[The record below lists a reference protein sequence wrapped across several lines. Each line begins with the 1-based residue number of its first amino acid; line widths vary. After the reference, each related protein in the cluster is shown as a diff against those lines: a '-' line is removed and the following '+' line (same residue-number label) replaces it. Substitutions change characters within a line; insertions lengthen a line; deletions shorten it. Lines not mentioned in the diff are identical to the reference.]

1 MDRIG
6 KSQLPYIVKEAL
18 QHGEWKQEDINPA
31 NETYRRGPRIITIG
45 VRPTVDGEYVFK
57 MENESSGM
65 TINSKDSPSSLGR
78 RIAN

>member
-18 QHGEWKQEDINPA
+18 EHGEWKQEDINPA